1 MVCITKPP
9 EGERKRGIERR
20 DGRKK
25 AGDADP
31 EPHARVYVCSG
42 VMRAR
47 GETERERERSIR
59 EQHQRRWTGGCIYT
73 HCGGEYCI
81 GVYVCACGGE
91 RERVEE
97 QQQQQQRCGFLNCG
111 GESEF
116 FSARIL
122 ALQVILCR
130 YTHICA
136 L

>member
-47 GETERERERSIR
+47 GETEREKEREIDSGAAPAAVD
-59 EQHQRRWTGGCIYT
+59 WWLYIYT
-73 HCGGEYCI
+73 LWGGVLYRC
-81 GVYVCACGGE
+81 VCMCMRRGE
-91 RERVEE
+91 RKSGRAAAAAAAAAVRVFKL
-97 QQQQQQRCGFLNCG
+97 RR
-111 GESEF
+111 GE
-116 FSARIL
+116 
-122 ALQVILCR
+122 
-130 YTHICA
+130 
-136 L
+136 